1 MILLDTNYLIAV
13 LVKDSP
19 EAGKIRAW
27 LASEDLCTT
36 AISWYEFLSGPV
48 DEEGVA
54 LVSALLRDRVVPFSG
69 DQAQEGARLW
79 NATGRQRRLRIDAM
93 IAGAAIVS
101 AAELATA
108 NLGDFEPFRR
118 YGLRLL
124 P

>member
-1 MILLDTNYLIAV
+1 MILLDTNYLIEV

-19 EAGKIRAW
+19 EAAKIRAW
-27 LASEDLCTT
+27 LPSEDLCTT
-36 AISWYEFLSGPV
+36 AIAWYEFLSGPV

-54 LVSALLRDRVVPFSG
+54 LVSALLRDRVIPFSG

-93 IAGAAIVS
+93 IAAAAVVS
-101 AAELATA
+101 GAELATA
-108 NLGDFEPFRR
+108 NLGDFETFRP

>member
-13 LVKDSP
+13 LVKNSP
-19 EAGKIRAW
+19 EADRIRAW

-36 AISWYEFLSGPV
+36 AIAWYEFLSGPV
-48 DEEGVA
+48 DEEGVG
-54 LVSALLRDRVVPFSG
+54 LVSALLRDRVIPFSG
-69 DQAQEGARLW
+69 NQAQEGARLW

-93 IAGAAIVS
+93 IAGAAVVS
-101 AAELATA
+101 GAELATA
-108 NLGDFEPFRR
+108 NLGDFEPFRP